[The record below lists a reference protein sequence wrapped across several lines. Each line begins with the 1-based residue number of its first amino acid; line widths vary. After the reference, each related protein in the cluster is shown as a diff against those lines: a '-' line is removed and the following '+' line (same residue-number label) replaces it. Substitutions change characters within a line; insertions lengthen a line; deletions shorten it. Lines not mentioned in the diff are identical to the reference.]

1 MFLGWFSIDFHSRFH
16 RTKMEDGGGR
26 RFSSEL
32 ENVEAL
38 PQAIDT
44 VWIRDRLLV
53 GVEHKKLRVT
63 ELEGVVVFWIRQ

>member
-1 MFLGWFSIDFHSRFH
+1 
-16 RTKMEDGGGR
+16 MEDGGGR